1 MRTRK
6 GEKNTMIAE
15 HFRNITD
22 TRAPWKVKHRLIEI
36 IVMVIVAVAADCDSW
51 EDIADYCKAKEKWM
65 KDKLGMK
72 LQNGIPSHDTLQR
85 VFGMIKPTEFEKSF
99 IEWMKETT
107 NITDGEIISIDGK
120 TLRGSKDRN
129 KKPLHMVSAWANANQ
144 MVLGELATD
153 EKSNEITAVPKLIE
167 MLDVSGCIV
176 TADAMSCQKRITK
189 SITEN
194 GADYV
199 IGLKENQPAL
209 CDDASRY
216 FDDAFNNP
224 EQYPEILT
232 KTTLDKGHGRIEK
245 RQYFLAANIDWLYN
259 RQEWSYLK
267 GIGAVKSTVEANGT
281 VTEDIRYYITSLTD
295 IEQFQRAVRAHWG
308 IENSLHW
315 CLDVVFDED
324 HIRMRKDN
332 TAENVAV
339 IRHLVI
345 NTLKNYPTERSMSLK
360 RKRKRC
366 CYDDEFLAGVIN
378 FILDDFHA

>member
-1 MRTRK
+1 
-6 GEKNTMIAE
+6 MIAD
-15 HFRNITD
+15 HFSNITD
-22 TRAPWKVKHRLIEI
+22 TRAPWKIKHSLIEI
-36 IVMVIVAVAADCDSW
+36 IVMVIVAIAADCDSW

-65 KDKLGMK
+65 KDRLGMK

-99 IEWMKETT
+99 VEWMKETT
-107 NITDGEIISIDGK
+107 NITSGEIISIDGK
-120 TLRGSKDRN
+120 TLRGSKDKN

-176 TADAMSCQKRITK
+176 TADAMSCQKTISK

-199 IGLKENQPAL
+199 IGLKENQPTL
-209 CDDASRY
+209 RDDVSSY

-224 EQYPEILT
+224 KHYPEIMT
-232 KTTLDKGHGRIEK
+232 KTTFDKGHGRIEK
-245 RQYFLAANIDWLYN
+245 RQYFLATNIDWLYN
-259 RQEWSYLK
+259 RQEWSNLN
-267 GIGAVKSTVEANGT
+267 GIGAVKSTVETNST

-295 IEQFQRAVRAHWG
+295 IEQFQRAVRAHWS

-339 IRHLVI
+339 VRHLVI
-345 NTLKNYPTERSMSLK
+345 NTLKNYPTERTMSLK

-366 CYDDEFLAGVIN
+366 CYDDEFLASVIK
-378 FILDDFHA
+378 FLLDDFHA